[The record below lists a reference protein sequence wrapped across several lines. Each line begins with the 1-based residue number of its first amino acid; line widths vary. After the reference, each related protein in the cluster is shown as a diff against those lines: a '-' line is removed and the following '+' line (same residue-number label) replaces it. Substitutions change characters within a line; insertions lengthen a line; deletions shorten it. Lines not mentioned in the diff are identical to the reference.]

1 MSDQSESDGTRGE
14 ASRATGSSRSRLVGT
29 WLPAMLASVVVAGVA
44 LGGVEIGR
52 SGSPSHGG
60 QRAVL
65 ASARSRAVAPNG
77 TITVTGSG
85 TVQGTPNTVSFQ
97 IGVHTVEP
105 TAPAALSAN
114 DAQVASLEATLMK
127 HGVLKKDMQTSGLNI
142 SENMYKNVLTGF
154 SVDDDLNVSMTGI
167 ANAGN
172 AIQAAADAVGNGI
185 QLYGV
190 SFSISNQ
197 SRLLATARSR
207 AVQNART
214 EAAQVAAGANAT
226 LGGIVRVTDQE
237 NTNPGV
243 FQGGGYFNAGMAM
256 ASVPLQ
262 AGRQPVSV
270 QVTVVY
276 ALRG

>member
-142 SENMYKNVLTGF
+142 SENMYKNVLTG
-154 SVDDDLNVSMTGI
+154 
-167 ANAGN
+167 
-172 AIQAAADAVGNGI
+172 
-185 QLYGV
+185 
-190 SFSISNQ
+190 
-197 SRLLATARSR
+197 
-207 AVQNART
+207 
-214 EAAQVAAGANAT
+214 
-226 LGGIVRVTDQE
+226 
-237 NTNPGV
+237 
-243 FQGGGYFNAGMAM
+243 
-256 ASVPLQ
+256 
-262 AGRQPVSV
+262 
-270 QVTVVY
+270 
-276 ALRG
+276 